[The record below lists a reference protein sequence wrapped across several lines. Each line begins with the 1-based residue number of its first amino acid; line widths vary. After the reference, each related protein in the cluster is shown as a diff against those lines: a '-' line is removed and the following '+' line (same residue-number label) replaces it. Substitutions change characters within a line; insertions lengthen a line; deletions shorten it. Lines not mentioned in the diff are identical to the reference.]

1 MTGKEKQMKAA
12 GIRTLSLWL
21 AVVLLLTG
29 EAFCCAWC
37 RVQSVDL
44 RYEITRNTAEA
55 EKLAARHRD
64 LEIEMARLR
73 SPSRIMEIAKTR
85 LGMIMPVTNQVVFI
99 P

>member
-1 MTGKEKQMKAA
+1 MTGKEKQQKAGTRA
-12 GIRTLSLWL
+12 LALWL

-29 EAFCCAWC
+29 EAFCCVWC

-44 RYEITRNTAEA
+44 RYAITRNTVMRD
-55 EKLAARHRD
+55 KLAAQQKD
-64 LEIEMARLR
+64 LNIELARLR

-85 LGMIMPVTNQVVFI
+85 LGMVMPVTDQVVFI